1 MSRPFTFGNLAIS
14 LDGRISTADRAL
26 HGFGGREDRDLM
38 EELRSQADAVM
49 IGAATVRD
57 ENPRLR
63 LSSQKWIEARRLAGR
78 EQGGRIT
85 GWTQIAA
92 DFSPPSTTSG
102 REPGQQFLKT
112 APIPTGREA
121 VGDNTRRRLKKG
133 WSLPPIPTARWK
145 TYPSG
150 MN

>member
-78 EQGGRIT
+78 
-85 GWTQIAA
+85 
-92 DFSPPSTTSG
+92 TSQP
-102 REPGQQFLKT
+102 RSIVVSRSLYF
-112 APIPTGREA
+112 
-121 VGDNTRRRLKKG
+121 TRQ
-133 WSLPPIPTARWK
+133 
-145 TYPSG
+145 
-150 MN
+150 